1 MFGAHPLLLMA
12 ITTSSNEAF
21 PARSPMPLMVHSI
34 WRAPA
39 MAPARLLAVE
49 SPRSFWQCVEKT
61 AFSAPGVFARR
72 SAIKP
77 PNSCGRFHPAKHQPQ
92 HQAGAQIIL
101 TVHGR
106 GDSPLC
112 LMYLGPA
119 IKPPKLKRHTPACTA
134 SASSSDSAAVMHCT
148 VQPLLTLQSRSVSFH
163 CCRK

>member
-61 AFSAPGVFARR
+61 TLSAPGVFARR
-72 SAIKP
+72 SDIKP
-77 PNSCGRFHPAKHQPQ
+77 PNSCGRFQPAQNQLQ

-101 TVHGR
+101 TVHG
-106 GDSPLC
+106 GDDSPLC
-112 LMYLGPA
+112 LICLRMALLSNPQA
-119 IKPPKLKRHTPACTA
+119 QAAHPSPSAWEKA
-134 SASSSDSAAVMHCT
+134 SASSSGGALSCIS
-148 VQPLLTLQSRSVSFH
+148 Q
-163 CCRK
+163 